1 MYGNVKPDHNHMSMG
16 IRRRF
21 SERLTLE
28 AINGNCLYCKNLG
41 FCLSGFQLEFRGVY
55 NFFFALYLF
64 LLVNIML
71 KEILVT
77 WTHLLKNTSSG
88 GTLPEQQYQH
98 LLTFISGNAPC
109 KTRTRCKQIAPGPL
123 GPLAVGHFLKAPL
136 GVSRSGSASPSAS
149 RLLGRW

>member
-1 MYGNVKPDHNHMSMG
+1 MYGNVKPDHNHLSMG

-55 NFFFALYLF
+55 NFFALYLF

-71 KEILVT
+71 KETLVT
-77 WTHLLKNTSSG
+77 WTHLMKNTSSG
-88 GTLPEQQYQH
+88 GTPPVHQYQH
-98 LLTFISGNAPC
+98 LLTSSFDIYV
-109 KTRTRCKQIAPGPL
+109 KPL
-123 GPLAVGHFLKAPL
+123 RDAKKMHRVLLA
-136 GVSRSGSASPSAS
+136 
-149 RLLGRW
+149 LLLWVTF